1 MIEYL
6 AIQIPG
12 IIIGAIAGAVIM
24 FFVAQKNPEWV
35 QSTYQ
40 KQRSISMQ
48 GTEKVAELE
57 AKVKELELAKLVEEK
72 VKEAL
77 SKVK

>member
-1 MIEYL
+1 
-6 AIQIPG
+6 
-12 IIIGAIAGAVIM
+12 
-24 FFVAQKNPEWV
+24 
-35 QSTYQ
+35 
-40 KQRSISMQ
+40 MQ